1 VLAGRGASLISSL
14 KQLFNNRQPLWR
26 AAARAR
32 IRNGT
37 EYNAEQPLFRRFRM
51 ATMVPELPREQPES
65 FGSDLAGL
73 GSFLI
78 DPAGA
83 AKYVFRKWFWV
94 TPLIVVG
101 LISLVFYY
109 LTLPIIQHV
118 LDVTPAPANSTPEQ
132 YQKGV
137 EIGMMFQRIVAFLM
151 PLIIAVVW
159 AISALILFA
168 MSSALSVNTKFLW
181 LFNLLAGCSVISLLG
196 GIASFVI
203 LKVKGEVSTMAEL
216 HPALGL
222 DIFMPEGSNKYAV
235 ALLGYFSVFQLWWIV
250 MIVLVFSAA
259 FRVSKGKAF
268 AVVSPV
274 IIIGALFA
282 VIGAAFQR

>member
-1 VLAGRGASLISSL
+1 
-14 KQLFNNRQPLWR
+14 
-26 AAARAR
+26 
-32 IRNGT
+32 
-37 EYNAEQPLFRRFRM
+37 M
-51 ATMVPELPREQPES
+51 ATMVPELPNERPES

-101 LISLVFYY
+101 LLSLVFYY
-109 LTLPIIQHV
+109 LTLPVIQHV
-118 LDVTPAPANSTPEQ
+118 LEVAPVPPNSTPEQ
-132 YQKGV
+132 YQKGM
-137 EIGMMFQRIVAFLM
+137 EIGMMIQRVVAFIM
-151 PLIIAVVW
+151 PLILAVIW

-168 MSSALSVNTKFLW
+168 MSSVMSVNTKFLW
-181 LFNLLAGCSVISLLG
+181 LFNLMAGSSVISMLG
-196 GIASFVI
+196 GIATFII
-203 LKVKGEVSTMAEL
+203 LKAKGEVSTMAEL

-222 DIFMPEGSNKYAV
+222 DIFMPEGANKFAV

-250 MIVLVFSAA
+250 MVVLIFSAA

-268 AVVSPV
+268 AIVSPL

>member
-1 VLAGRGASLISSL
+1 
-14 KQLFNNRQPLWR
+14 
-26 AAARAR
+26 
-32 IRNGT
+32 
-37 EYNAEQPLFRRFRM
+37 M
-51 ATMVPELPREQPES
+51 ATLVPELPKEQPES

-101 LISLVFYY
+101 LVSLVFYY

-118 LDVTPAPANSTPEQ
+118 LEVTPAPPNSTPEQ
-132 YQKGV
+132 YQRGL
-137 EIGMMFQRIVAFLM
+137 EIGMMIQRVVAFVM
-151 PLIIAVVW
+151 PLILAVIW
-159 AISALILFA
+159 AVSALILFA
-168 MSSALSVNTKFLW
+168 MSSVLSVNTKFLW
-181 LFNLLAGCSVISLLG
+181 IFNLLAGCSVISMLG

-250 MIVLVFSAA
+250 MVVLVLSAA

-268 AVVSPV
+268 AILLPL
-274 IIIGALFA
+274 IIIGALFT

>member
-1 VLAGRGASLISSL
+1 
-14 KQLFNNRQPLWR
+14 
-26 AAARAR
+26 
-32 IRNGT
+32 
-37 EYNAEQPLFRRFRM
+37 M
-51 ATMVPELPREQPES
+51 ATMVPELPKEQPES

-118 LDVTPAPANSTPEQ
+118 LEVTPAPANSTPEQ

-137 EIGMMFQRIVAFLM
+137 EIGMMFQRVVAFLM

-159 AISALILFA
+159 AVSALILFA
-168 MSSALSVNTKFLW
+168 MSSVLSVNTKFLW
-181 LFNLLAGCSVISLLG
+181 LFNLLAGTSVISLLG

-268 AVVSPV
+268 AIVSPL

-282 VIGAAFQR
+282 LIGAAFQR